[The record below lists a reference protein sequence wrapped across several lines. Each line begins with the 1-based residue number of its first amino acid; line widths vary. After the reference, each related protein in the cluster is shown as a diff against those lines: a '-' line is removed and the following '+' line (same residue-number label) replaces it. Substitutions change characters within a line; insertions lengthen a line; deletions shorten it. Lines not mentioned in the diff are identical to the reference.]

1 MQEFEA
7 RWGTKVTTHISI
19 QAQVPSDEPCLSIVD
34 YMNWAV
40 YRAFTRG
47 EMRYYRAVEDKVSL
61 LVDSYDH
68 AKYPKNWY
76 NRKNPFDI
84 NKITPL

>member
-1 MQEFEA
+1 MATTF
-7 RWGTKVTTHISI
+7 KV
-19 QAQVPSDEPCLSIVD
+19 QAQTPMGEPCLCVVD

-61 LVDSYDH
+61 LVDLYDK
-68 AKYPKNWY
+68 AKYGQNY
-76 NRKNPFDI
+76 YTRNNPFDI
-84 NKITPL
+84 SKITPL

>member
-1 MQEFEA
+1 
-7 RWGTKVTTHISI
+7 
-19 QAQVPSDEPCLSIVD
+19 
-34 YMNWAV
+34 MNWAV

-84 NKITPL
+84 SKITPLSLGPFTERTAWSRLSQTEE